1 MAKKT
6 KTTEVEEPVAVEE
19 TKEQM
24 PSSNPTVNE
33 VTDKLED
40 AATAVIEKAKDDK
53 HPWYT
58 KVGLYIAAT
67 ILGGLAFLFANFG
80 DTILVIIEKWL
91 NGLAQ

>member
-6 KTTEVEEPVAVEE
+6 KTTKVEETVAVEE

-24 PSSNPTVNE
+24 PSSNPIVIE
-33 VTDKLED
+33 MTDKLED
-40 AATAVIEKAKDDK
+40 AATTVIEKAKDDK

-67 ILGGLAFLFANFG
+67 ILGGIAFLFANFG

>member
-6 KTTEVEEPVAVEE
+6 KTTEVEETVDVEK